1 MIFPDGVDLTK
12 LMLEIK
18 RSPQY
23 LMSHNAQIDLKWC
36 LHNADKIISGKY
48 QKYADES
55 PPKPSTFRNYSK
67 EELEEINKSLVYTAD
82 TIDQTEI

>member
-67 EELEEINKSLVYTAD
+67 EELDEINKLMFTTD
-82 TIDQTEI
+82 TIDQIEI

>member
-23 LMSHNAQIDLKWC
+23 LMTHNQQIDLKWC

-48 QKYADES
+48 QKYDDES

-67 EELEEINKSLVYTAD
+67 EELEEISKLMFTTD
-82 TIDQTEI
+82 TIDQIEI